1 MKNLFIVAAAA
12 VLGLSACGGNAKI
25 GGGKQGAAEALMA
38 ASAPTKAGS
47 SKATGGVDL
56 TGAVDFTCSEGGTA
70 KLSGF
75 QAVIDTTGGANVSQ
89 KFTITYT
96 NCGLAKSDAG
106 TAVYNGTWDVT
117 QSVITSGGNVSVDQK
132 FVGKITVGGA
142 FNDFIDA
149 NVTQSVNVSDLG
161 TSAAVSMK
169 LVGTIATSAGSNSY
183 NESLNVTGGK
193 ITVDASAK

>member
-1 MKNLFIVAAAA
+1 M
-12 VLGLSACGGNAKI
+12 
-25 GGGKQGAAEALMA
+25 
-38 ASAPTKAGS
+38 
-47 SKATGGVDL
+47 
-56 TGAVDFTCSEGGTA
+56 TGAVDFSCSEGGTA

-106 TAVYNGTWDVT
+106 TAVYNGTWNVT
-117 QSVITSGGNVSVDQK
+117 QIIVTSGGNVAIDQK

-161 TSAAVSMK
+161 TIW
-169 LVGTIATSAGSNSY
+169 LGQHQAGRLHHHLGRQQHLQR
-183 NESLNVTGGK
+183 EPQRHRRPV
-193 ITVDASAK
+193 TVDASTK